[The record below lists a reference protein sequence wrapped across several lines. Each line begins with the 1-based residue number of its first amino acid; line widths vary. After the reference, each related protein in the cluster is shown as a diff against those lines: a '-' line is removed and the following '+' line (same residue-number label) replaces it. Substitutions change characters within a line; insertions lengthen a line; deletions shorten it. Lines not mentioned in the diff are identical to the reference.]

1 MALTKAELAD
11 VLVEKVPS
19 ISRLDAKTIVELFFE
34 EIGVSL
40 ENGEEVKITG
50 FGSFILHD
58 KPARPGRNPKTG
70 EQVMISPRRVVACKD
85 GLERTEMV
93 VT

>member
-70 EQVMISPRRVVACKD
+70 EQVMISPRRVVAFRPSQKLKD
-85 GLERTEMV
+85 IINQ
-93 VT
+93 